1 MSEALLRF
9 ERVAESHLLVHFE
22 GRLVLAQIAE
32 LWNKSHK
39 TLDQAGIDRLTIDLE
54 KVEIVDTAGAA
65 LLHGLKQLCS
75 KQGIDVEEINTPS
88 SVEQFLEYIE
98 QHSLSEKEASAVAKV
113 NLVEG
118 LGAKVQAHLT
128 EAKSFVRFLGKF
140 LSAAASRVLRPHDVH
155 YRELMYFIQAVG
167 VGAVPLLV
175 SLSLLLGM
183 LMVFQGMNSVRSL
196 GSNVFIADMVVISVT
211 REMGPLLTAVIL
223 SGRTGAAYAAELGT
237 MKVNQEL
244 DALAVM
250 DLDVT
255 HFLVLPRVFAL
266 MIADPL
272 LTMISDASGI
282 LGGLVTSHVV
292 LGLPFESFLHE
303 AQKTLSPNDIY
314 TGLIKAVTFGAF
326 IGLIGCFKGMRTGMG
341 ASSVGVQTTSAV
353 VTCIFLVILFDTIF
367 SYIFQLYGW

>member
-1 MSEALLRF
+1 MSKAQLRF
-9 ERVAESHLLVHFE
+9 EEVAEGQLLAHFE
-22 GRLVLAQIAE
+22 GRLVLAQVGD
-32 LWNKSHK
+32 LWKQAIK
-39 TLDQAGIDRLTIDLE
+39 TLDEARIDRLTLDLG

-75 KQGIDVEEINTPS
+75 TRRISVEEKNTPS
-88 SVEQFLEYIE
+88 SVRQFLQYIE
-98 QHSLSEKEASAVAKV
+98 QHSFTKEGSPSAAKV
-113 NLVEG
+113 NFIED
-118 LGAKVQAHLT
+118 LGKKVRIHLT
-128 EAKSFVRFLGKF
+128 EAKSFVGFLGRF
-140 LSAAASRVLRPHDVH
+140 LSATASRVLRPHAVH
-155 YRELMYFIQAVG
+155 YREIFYFTQAVG

-183 LMVFQGMNSVRSL
+183 LMVFQGMNSVRNL
-196 GSNVFIADMVVISVT
+196 GSNVFIADMVVIAVT

-266 MIADPL
+266 MIATPL

-282 LGGLVTSHVV
+282 LGGLVTSYVV
-292 LGLPFESFLHE
+292 MGLPFESFLNE
-303 AQKTLSPNDIY
+303 AQKTLSPNDLY

-341 ASSVGVQTTSAV
+341 ASSVGIQTTSAV
-353 VTCIFLVILFDTIF
+353 VTCIFLVIFFDTMF